1 MIKTVTSRK
10 NEIVL
15 KTLDLRKNKIQF
27 EEEKFIIEGEHL
39 LDMALKTKNVLYILT
54 TKHLNFVDEKI
65 NQYIVTKDI
74 LEKISTSK
82 SAPNVIAVCSFV
94 KNKLIN
100 SKNLVYLDRVQDPG
114 NLGTILRTCLAFCYF
129 NILISEDSA
138 NIYNDKVIQS
148 SQGSIFDL
156 NIERISPNDIIKYK
170 NLGYKIVATS
180 LEKNA
185 INLSNFLNNDNE
197 KYLII
202 FGNEGNGVR
211 KEILELADYRI
222 FIEMKNIDSLNVG
235 VAAGIVLYNF
245 KN

>member
-39 LDMALKTKNVLYILT
+39 LDMALKSKNVLYILT

-114 NLGTILRTCLAFCYF
+114 NLGTILRTCLAFSYF

-148 SQGSIFDL
+148 SQGAIFDL
-156 NIERISPNDIIKYK
+156 NIESISPNDIIKYK

-180 LEKNA
+180 LEKDA
-185 INLSNFLNNDNE
+185 INLSNFSNNDNE